1 MLSLLTILMFS
12 LLRYLFESFPHLIAL
27 LMFLLSRCRSSL
39 CILDNSQI
47 CYFSVTITSEMTNDE
62 ERMLAEAHGFGTSG
76 AC

>member
-1 MLSLLTILMFS
+1 
-12 LLRYLFESFPHLIAL
+12 
-27 LMFLLSRCRSSL
+27 MFLLSRCRSSL